1 DGGESPDASGQRL
14 ERGARQDPSGMN
26 NFQARYVIRHAWTG
40 PIACEHPQRGIW
52 GGPPGGGEPPIR
64 PAMQIAFAPRDG
76 KLSSYL
82 KQDVDE
88 IDYKVSQPDPHA
100 RFKPSGIQQKGS
112 SCAGCAAAGGGGLVG
127 ILSLLGLAALG
138 LGRRRR
144 SEDRE

>member
-1 DGGESPDASGQRL
+1 
-14 ERGARQDPSGMN
+14 
-26 NFQARYVIRHAWTG
+26 
-40 PIACEHPQRGIW
+40 
-52 GGPPGGGEPPIR
+52 
-64 PAMQIAFAPRDG
+64 
-76 KLSSYL
+76 
-82 KQDVDE
+82 E